1 MAKFLTIENG
11 EIKLK
16 NESASI
22 AISANVAGDFKFHF
36 THYTGSLSIAE
47 MRQLGWA
54 VLDGTTAES
63 QLVTSGYFT
72 LADLAITGNLDNL
85 IAQDFSGRVKSLF
98 VRSGA
103 TSGTV
108 SEDSFQ
114 DFRILTI
121 STDNSG
127 GLDSGPGSYG
137 VGQVEGYKSDNGNGA
152 PRLSNETKPANIT
165 AIPMMYCLKS

>member
-1 MAKFLTIENG
+1 MKFLTIENG
-11 EIKLK
+11 QIKLK

-47 MRQLGWA
+47 MQQLGWC

-72 LADLAITGNLDNL
+72 LADLAITGILDNL

-103 TSGTV
+103 TSGNIT
-108 SEDSFQ
+108 EDTLQ
-114 DFRILTI
+114 DFGISTN

-127 GLDSGPGSYG
+127 GLDSGPGAYG
-137 VGQVEGYKSDNGNGA
+137 VGPVEASKTDNGNGA
-152 PRLSNETKPANIT
+152 PRLDDETKPASIT
-165 AIPMMYCLKS
+165 AIPLMYCLNS